1 MSPVRALYP
10 LCALFLLVAAVL
22 ASHQAGAQP
31 VSGPDAGPDWRDMNR
46 VVVDGHIIP
55 RYQALAQ
62 AMQALDAQIG
72 ALCGSPTEANLALVR
87 GGFGIALDAWNGIS
101 HIRFGPVET
110 EQRYFRFQLWPDK
123 RGTGQRQVRQL
134 LADQD
139 RARLDPAV
147 FARDS
152 VAVQGLSALEMLL
165 FPEEEVGVADFA
177 AEGGPSYRCHF
188 AQAIG
193 DNLAGMSGATLAD
206 WTQGDQPYRR
216 TLLEPAPAQG
226 VPGGPATPGVAP
238 SAGAGAGRFSD
249 DQAVSAELLKTL
261 NTGAQVIHELKLPLP
276 AVPATGGTGPRKG
289 EAWRSRR
296 SLGNVCTNL
305 RALEHLYA
313 TGFALRL
320 RASPEAAEVD
330 QGVALTL
337 AAAVSACL
345 SLPAAALDE
354 PLGAEVVSEQA
365 PGQAPEEAP
374 GETPERAVQR
384 RKALEDLRDLAG
396 ALQART
402 GRPLAEQ
409 LGLLVG
415 FNSLDGD

>member
-1 MSPVRALYP
+1 MDAHLGR
-10 LCALFLLVAAVL
+10 LCERPSETGL
-22 ASHQAGAQP
+22 
-31 VSGPDAGPDWRDMNR
+31 
-46 VVVDGHIIP
+46 
-55 RYQALAQ
+55 
-62 AMQALDAQIG
+62 
-72 ALCGSPTEANLALVR
+72 TLVR
-87 GGFGIALDAWNGIS
+87 RAFIATLDAWSGIS
-101 HIRFGPVET
+101 HVRFGPVET
-110 EQRYFRFQLWPDK
+110 EQRWYRFQLWPDK

-193 DNLAGMSGATLAD
+193 DNLTEMAGAILAD

-216 TLLEPAPAQG
+216 TLLELAPAQG
-226 VPGGPATPGVAP
+226 VPVGPATPGVAP

-261 NTGAQVIHELKLPLP
+261 NTGAQVIHELKLPLS
-276 AVPATGGTGPRKG
+276 AVPATGGTSPRKG

-296 SLGNVCTNL
+296 SLANVCTNL

-354 PLGAEVVSEQA
+354 PLGAAAVS
-365 PGQAPEEAP
+365 
-374 GETPERAVQR
+374 GETSDQTLEQAVQR

-409 LGLLVG
+409 LGLLIG